1 MKVKNEYQ
9 MFFKQKCFTHHI
21 TLPPS
26 PLNEKNVASVLRK
39 IEFKLN
45 KTFLKSAFTKYK
57 ETDRFRF
64 FIFPEDKNLYKQ
76 HFHILLFSPRK
87 RDKEFNSDRCIA
99 CKFRED
105 PDFLTCSHCTARVLN
120 ELIGKELPRLK
131 DVRVTISED
140 TDDYSNIYATKKQN
154 FQYEYA
160 DSYLVC

>member
-64 FIFPEDKNLYKQ
+64 FIFPEDKKLDLQ
-76 HFHILLFSPRK
+76 HFHVLLYIQPPFSHCFVWDDFNVVTTPLLKLTATVCNRRSVTDNYLKKNFLTILLG
-87 RDKEFNSDRCIA
+87 
-99 CKFRED
+99 
-105 PDFLTCSHCTARVLN
+105 TATAHPN
-120 ELIGKELPRLK
+120 
-131 DVRVTISED
+131 
-140 TDDYSNIYATKKQN
+140 
-154 FQYEYA
+154 
-160 DSYLVC
+160 

>member
-9 MFFKQKCFTHHI
+9 KFFKQRCFTHHI

-26 PLNEKNVASVLRK
+26 PLNERSVVSVLRK

-64 FIFPEDKNLYKQ
+64 FIFPEDKKIDLQ
-76 HFHILLFSPRK
+76 HFHVLLFSPRK
-87 RDKEFNSDRCIA
+87 RDKEFNTERCIA
-99 CKFRED
+99 CKFREE
-105 PDFLTCSHCTARVLN
+105 PYFLTCPHCTSRVLY
-120 ELIGKELPRLK
+120 ELIVKELPRLK
-131 DVRVTISED
+131 DVSITISEE
-140 TDDYSNIYATKKQN
+140 TDEYTNIYATKKQN

>member
-64 FIFPEDKNLYKQ
+64 FIFPEDKKLDLQ
-76 HFHILLFSPRK
+76 HFHVLLYSPQR
-87 RDKEFNSDRCIA
+87 RDKEYNTDRCIA
-99 CKFRED
+99 CKYRDKPF
-105 PDFLTCSHCTARVLN
+105 FHTCPHCTSRVLY
-120 ELIGKELPRLK
+120 ELIAEELPRLK
-131 DVRVTISED
+131 DVSITISEE
-140 TDDYSNIYATKKQN
+140 TDEYTNIYATKKQN